1 MMMTSNH
8 PSPVRDF
15 IRVNFGPICTSTGIQ
30 LSNMIRGKGTGAE
43 VAGLSGTNG
52 NEKDAVV
59 TLFIIEHVILPNHA
73 LSNWQSHAFDLV
85 MAMSLDDAR
94 ERTQNEHEQ
103 LLNKSGFK
111 LIQIY
116 LIQSPDS
123 IIDAVIVHLLKNLK
137 SSL

>member
-1 MMMTSNH
+1 MIMYYNIFLH
-8 PSPVRDF
+8 DF
-15 IRVNFGPICTSTGIQ
+15 GDKKCLEI
-30 LSNMIRGKGTGAE
+30 LSSISKA
-43 VAGLSGTNG
+43 NG

-59 TLFIIEHVILPNHA
+59 TIFNIEHVILPNHA

>member
-1 MMMTSNH
+1 MTMYYSIFLH
-8 PSPVRDF
+8 DF
-15 IRVNFGPICTSTGIQ
+15 GDKKCLKI
-30 LSNMIRGKGTGAE
+30 LSSISKA
-43 VAGLSGTNG
+43 NG